1 MPFGKKRKAL
11 LASIAAAVLELN
23 PDRGEH
29 WTVDGKPA
37 MDAVETLIGDAS
49 ITREDVEEASPEASR
64 EWVRLQQAADAD
76 APPADDQAGGASG
89 VASGARLAD
98 APPADD
104 QAGGVSDQI
113 LLYGETMRSEKS
125 EPMKPVALA
134 RGYASDEAGLAA
146 SDFMNSSPDLA
157 PEGKR
162 GWAYH
167 LRPTDEADD
176 VEALPIIV
184 KGEQAETADTAPA
197 ADGGE

>member
-23 PDRGEH
+23 PDRDEH
-29 WTVDGKPA
+29 WTADGKPA

-76 APPADDQAGGASG
+76 APPADDPP
-89 VASGARLAD
+89 AD